1 MFALSILFLILSF
14 LFSLLFSYERNKTDK
29 YLTEKISEQAN
40 YASSEISSLFENIK
54 FATAEIEKRIT
65 QEKLNDSQI
74 REIIKDVVENTD
86 GAHRGGVVFKK
97 NRFNESHSLYSP
109 FYQKLINN
117 SPTQQISDNYDYT
130 IPDVIFLQDNN
141 NNDSKTKSPRTFW
154 FHEPLKKGA
163 MWLPPYYGTT
173 AKNWL
178 SEYIRPFISD
188 YDGDYSNGF
197 DGIIFMNFSLSGLS
211 EITSEL
217 KLENSGYAFILT
229 NDDVLISYPDS
240 QFLGKPLQQIQEDEI
255 IQTLISQR
263 HEASMTRFIH
273 PINKKECWL
282 IFKPIKGSQFSLG
295 ILVWA
300 EEIRSKFNINT
311 IFPYDDISLICQI
324 TALVFLIG
332 SLIFPYGKRRI
343 YYKLSWMLSFIL
355 LASLLIICFDK
366 LNRDISQ
373 QSKNQV
379 YESVNVSNL
388 LLKQSQNGAFE
399 IDRIPIQLTLNSLSF
414 SDPSTIALIG
424 KIKLENVNTKL
435 QEPPVY
441 FPMALQTRWEKVDKN
456 QEVWKFTA
464 SIKQPFNYTS
474 FPFDK
479 EEINLRIRL
488 KNEYKSAILIP
499 DFNFYDDMSP
509 YALPGINLDQVRL
522 NGWTLNKSYF
532 SYLTQNNT
540 LSELS
545 FNLVIKRN
553 LIGPFITYLF
563 PLLMILSL
571 AYFTLLM
578 WTRESKQLSL
588 WGFSF
593 SSVLARSSSLFFI
606 LILSHISLRDALEAK
621 GIIFLEFYYL
631 ASYSLLICVTISSM
645 LYLSNSKS
653 YLINYQDG
661 LLLKVLYW
669 PYFLLFCIVTTLI
682 QL

>member
-1 MFALSILFLILSF
+1 
-14 LFSLLFSYERNKTDK
+14 
-29 YLTEKISEQAN
+29 
-40 YASSEISSLFENIK
+40 
-54 FATAEIEKRIT
+54 
-65 QEKLNDSQI
+65 
-74 REIIKDVVENTD
+74 
-86 GAHRGGVVFKK
+86 
-97 NRFNESHSLYSP
+97 
-109 FYQKLINN
+109 
-117 SPTQQISDNYDYT
+117 
-130 IPDVIFLQDNN
+130 
-141 NNDSKTKSPRTFW
+141 
-154 FHEPLKKGA
+154 
-163 MWLPPYYGTT
+163 
-173 AKNWL
+173 
-178 SEYIRPFISD
+178 
-188 YDGDYSNGF
+188 
-197 DGIIFMNFSLSGLS
+197 MNFSLSGLS
-211 EITSEL
+211 EITSKL

-229 NDDVLISYPDS
+229 NEDVLISYPDS
-240 QFLGKPLQQIQEDEI
+240 QFLGRSLKQIQEEDEV

-263 HEASMTRFIH
+263 HKTAMSRFTH

-300 EEIRSKFNINT
+300 EEIRAKFNLSP
-311 IFPYDDISLICQI
+311 IFPYDNVSLVCQI
-324 TALVFLIG
+324 TALIFLIG
-332 SLIFPYGKRRI
+332 SLVFPTGEKQI

-373 QSKNQV
+373 ISKNQV

-388 LLKQSQNGAFE
+388 LLRQSPSEPFKMAKV
-399 IDRIPIQLTLNSLSF
+399 PIQLTLNSLTF
-414 SDPSTIALIG
+414 SDPSTIELIG
-424 KIKLENVNTKL
+424 QIQLEDLNTSL
-435 QEPPVY
+435 SLPPVY
-441 FPMALQTRWEKVDKN
+441 FPMALQTRWEKVDKK
-456 QEVWKFTA
+456 QSVWKFTA

-479 EEINLRIRL
+479 EEINLKIKL

-499 DFNFYDDMSP
+499 DFPFYEDMSP
-509 YALPGINLDQVRL
+509 DTLPGINLEQVRL

-532 SYLTQNNT
+532 SYQIQNET
-540 LSELS
+540 LSALS
-545 FNLVIKRN
+545 FNLIIKRN

-578 WTRESKQLSL
+578 WTRESKQLNL